1 MGPAP
6 FRRPCISGAGD
17 DVPVG
22 GFIGHGAVR
31 GPGGASIRARRLEG
45 VFDAAGTPSNE
56 PPVDVKTLHAKI
68 GQLTLENNFLSEA
81 LGKAGLLSAKR

>member
-45 VFDAAGTPSNE
+45 GFVSGGAEAQLRAHIQRGERRGPRRAG
-56 PPVDVKTLHAKI
+56 
-68 GQLTLENNFLSEA
+68 G
-81 LGKAGLLSAKR
+81 